1 MCEYI
6 HVYLCIVHTHIDG
19 RIYIYVYVRVY
30 AYFSQ
35 CVYFVCVIMYV
46 SELFIN
52 TYNIYIRTCLYI
64 YISEY
69 VYVCIG
75 RLTLMRDDM
84 DGAC

>member
-1 MCEYI
+1 MCECL

-30 AYFSQ
+30 AYFRQ

-52 TYNIYIRTCLYI
+52 TYSIYIYVRAYI
-64 YISEY
+64 YIYQSMY
-69 VYVCIG
+69 MC
-75 RLTLMRDDM
+75 
-84 DGAC
+84 A